1 MFGNVSASDVLAL
14 LVVVGLAILTDQLL
28 LGIVAL
34 LLLRIAVALSEIN
47 DSLQQ
52 AVSETE

>member
-1 MFGNVSASDVLAL
+1 MFDTVSPVDRVAL

-52 AVSETE
+52 AASETE

>member
-1 MFGNVSASDVLAL
+1 MFDTVSPVDRVAL

-34 LLLRIAVALSEIN
+34 LLLRIAVALSEID

-52 AVSETE
+52 AASETE

>member
-14 LVVVGLAILTDQLL
+14 LVVVGLTILTDQLL

-52 AVSETE
+52 AASETE